1 MPSPFS
7 HVHPLPMEKFTS
19 AAQHAQSST
28 YLCNCSSNGGETA
41 IPNAVH
47 SALYSRQARPTL
59 IEQIQSAAPTK

>member
-47 SALYSRQARPTL
+47 SALYSR
-59 IEQIQSAAPTK
+59 